1 MTEQT
6 AQYRQPEITPRS
18 AAAPAGLVLQPLRR
32 AGARYTRFVAW
43 MKLLLP
49 VFAASVVALV
59 VIWPQ
64 LQDKPETFRLG
75 LSSISVHEKSGQQ
88 VVNARFTGSDAEDRP
103 FTVTADSAMQRVG
116 AGDSFELERPKAD
129 LAMADGS
136 WIAVSALTGTYHKK
150 QQILAL
156 EGGVNMFHDSGFE
169 FRTRKAEIDLA
180 RGSARGQDPVS
191 GQGPFGS
198 LTASGFEVF
207 DHGNRIIFT
216 GKAKL
221 VFFPE
226 PGPAPGDGSK

>member
-1 MTEQT
+1 MTEPT
-6 AQYRQPEITPRS
+6 AQPRQQEFAPRRP
-18 AAAPAGLVLQPLRR
+18 AAPPGLVLQPLRR

-64 LQDKPETFRLG
+64 LQDKPDTFRLG

-88 VVNARFTGSDAEDRP
+88 VINARFTGSDVEDRP
-103 FTVTADSAMQRVG
+103 FTVTADSAMQRMG
-116 AGDSFELERPKAD
+116 AGDSFELELPKAD
-129 LAMADGS
+129 IAMADGS
-136 WIAVSALTGTYHKK
+136 WIALAAETGTYHKK
-150 QQILAL
+150 KQILAL
-156 EGGVNMFHDSGFE
+156 EGGVNIFHDSGFE

-180 RGSARGQDPVS
+180 RGTARGRDPVS

-198 LTASGFEVF
+198 LVASGFVVL
-207 DHGNRIIFT
+207 DRGKRIIFT

-221 VFFPE
+221 LFFPE
-226 PGPAPGDGSK
+226 PGNRSR

>member
-6 AQYRQPEITPRS
+6 AQYRQQEITPQH
-18 AAAPAGLVLQPLRR
+18 AAAPRSLVLQPLRR

-64 LQDKPETFRLG
+64 LQEQPDAFHLG

-103 FTVTADSAMQRVG
+103 FTVTADSAIQRMD
-116 AGDSFELERPKAD
+116 ASDSFELELPRAD
-129 LAMADGS
+129 ISMTDGS
-136 WIAVSALTGTYHKK
+136 WIALAAETGTYHKK
-150 QQILAL
+150 EQILAL
-156 EGGVNMFHDSGFE
+156 GGGVNMFHDSGFE

-180 RGSARGQDPVS
+180 RGNARGRDPVS

-198 LTASGFEVF
+198 LSASGFVVL

-221 VFFPE
+221 MFFPE
-226 PGPAPGDGSK
+226 PGNRSR